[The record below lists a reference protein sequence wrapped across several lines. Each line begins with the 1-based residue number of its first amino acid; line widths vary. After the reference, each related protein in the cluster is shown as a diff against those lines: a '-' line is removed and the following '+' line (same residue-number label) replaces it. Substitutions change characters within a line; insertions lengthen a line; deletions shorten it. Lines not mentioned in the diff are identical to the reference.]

1 MNVTPNELFGM
12 TRRHVLQGSAAVA
25 SASGLVAATPQRAR
39 AATQD
44 LPRWSE
50 PETWG
55 GAIPGPGQVAV
66 IDKPVLL
73 DRDASVAGVDVG
85 SDGRLVFDP
94 TRSVTLRST
103 GNVTIAGRLEMRP
116 TSGRVEHLLRFAEV
130 DESRFQGGGHEIVA
144 SDVGLWIHHDGVADL
159 HGTPRTAWVRA
170 AHSLRAGA
178 TSLRLQATPTGW
190 REGDEL
196 AIAPTGSPVDGRH
209 YAKFDQVRIRSISG
223 TRVELDGKLRHGH
236 PAIDVGDGH
245 RLTAEILNLTR
256 NVRVEGTPE
265 GRTHA
270 VAVHA
275 MRPSEIRFAAFRHF
289 GPRQPDAEG
298 ISQFVL
304 GRYGFH
310 WHMCGEGSAGSI
322 MDGVVMR
329 DGGSHAFVTHLS
341 NGVTHR
347 SCISFDTVE
356 TPYWWDGAPDT
367 RSAAPPSNR
376 VTYDQCVAALV
387 RAIPEYR
394 GIRLAGFDMGEG
406 RRNAARG
413 CISVGVRGNIDSS
426 GFHWPEGAHS
436 VWQFADCVAH
446 NNAGHGIF
454 AWQNDDRPH
463 VINQFIGYHNGHSGI
478 SHGAY
483 QNGYHYRDVI
493 LFGNAGSGLLLHAVG
508 RRDRRLRFDNLL
520 VDCAGQA
527 AFAVESI
534 QHRLPPE
541 APTRITGS
549 RLRNYTRYGIAI
561 TGDPAREGETA
572 RELLDVI
579 GCTFSATKFWL
590 GSGTLRSTRVRF
602 RSRRR
607 SLVLRRRRGTRGGRL
622 ARRWNARVH
631 RIPTFGR
638 WRRPRP
644 IDIRVGHR
652 APL

>member
-1 MNVTPNELFGM
+1 MNLTSIEPSAMN
-12 TRRHVLQGSAAVA
+12 RRHVLQGSAAVA
-25 SASGLVAATPQRAR
+25 AASGLVAVSRQRAT
-39 AATQD
+39 AEMQELA
-44 LPRWSE
+44 LWSD

-55 GAIPGPGQVAV
+55 GAVPGTGQVAAF
-66 IDKPVLL
+66 DKPVLL

-85 SDGRLVFDP
+85 PNGRLVFHP

-116 TSGRVEHLLRFAEV
+116 TTAQVEHVLRFAEV
-130 DESRFQGGGHEIVA
+130 DESRFQGGGHEIMA

-170 AHSLRAGA
+170 AHSLHAEA
-178 TSLRLQATPTGW
+178 TTLRLQVEPTGW
-190 REGDEL
+190 RVGDEL
-196 AIAPTGSPVDGRH
+196 VIAPTGSPVDGRH
-209 YAKFDQVRIRSISG
+209 YEKFDHVRIRSISG
-223 TRVELDGKLRHGH
+223 TLVKLDGKLRHGH

-256 NVRVEGTPE
+256 NVRVEGTPD

-270 VAVHA
+270 MALHA

-289 GPRQPDAEG
+289 GPRQPDSEG

-310 WHMCGEGSAGSI
+310 WHMCGDGSAGSI

-341 NGVTHR
+341 NGVRHR
-347 SCISFDTVE
+347 SCISFDTAE

-367 RSAAPPSNR
+367 RSPAPSSHD
-376 VTYDQCVAALV
+376 VIYEQCVAALV

-394 GIRLAGFDMGEG
+394 GIRLAGFDMAEG

-413 CISVGVRGNIDSS
+413 CISVGVRGNIDSN

-436 VWQFADCVAH
+436 VWEFSDCVAH

-454 AWQNDDRPH
+454 AWQNDGRPH
-463 VINQFIGYHNGHSGI
+463 RIAQFIGYHNGRSGI

-483 QNGYHYRDVI
+483 QNAYHYRDVI
-493 LFGNAGSGLLLHAVG
+493 LFGNAESGLLLHAVG

-520 VDCAGQA
+520 IDCAGQA
-527 AFAVESI
+527 AFAVESV

-541 APTRITGS
+541 APTQITGS
-549 RLRNYTRYGIAI
+549 RLRNYTRHGIAV
-561 TGDPAREGETA
+561 TGDASREGHTA

-579 GCTFSATKFWL
+579 GCDFSGSKFWL
-590 GSGTLRSTRVRF
+590 GRGTLRGTRVRF
-602 RSRRR
+602 RGRRR
-607 SLVLRRRRGTRGGRL
+607 SLLLRRRGTRGGRL

-631 RIPTFGR
+631 RIPRFGR
-638 WRRPRP
+638 RRNPRR
-644 IDIRVGHR
+644 IEIRVGRR
-652 APL
+652 APM